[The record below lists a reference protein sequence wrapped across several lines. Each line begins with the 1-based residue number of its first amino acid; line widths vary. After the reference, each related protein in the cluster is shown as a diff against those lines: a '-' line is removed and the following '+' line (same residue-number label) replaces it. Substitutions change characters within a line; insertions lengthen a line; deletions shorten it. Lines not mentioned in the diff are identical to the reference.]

1 MGSSATEKV
10 NRTEDPSSGPVGSR
24 DLLYDKPYVD
34 IDEWRE
40 DPVRHRYVHGGFEGT
55 ECRFSV
61 YFPPA
66 KRYEGRFFQP
76 LMAVSGT
83 ENAANRPAM
92 QGALIADTIP
102 FAIESGGYL
111 VESNQGRMVMFPG
124 EDATIV
130 GYRASAAV
138 ARYSRVLAAQM

>member
-1 MGSSATEKV
+1 
-10 NRTEDPSSGPVGSR
+10 
-24 DLLYDKPYVD
+24 
-34 IDEWRE
+34 
-40 DPVRHRYVHGGFEGT
+40 
-55 ECRFSV
+55 
-61 YFPPA
+61 
-66 KRYEGRFFQP
+66 
-76 LMAVSGT
+76 MAVSGT

-111 VESNQGRMVMFPG
+111 VESNQGRMGMFPG

-138 ARYSRVLAAQM
+138 ARYSRGLAAQMYGDHRAYWYVFGGSGGGYNSSVSRAQESSARG